1 RGMRPTQGGS
11 PRQPAGEHRRSYGG
25 GDRSLAGRGAGLRH
39 GPLSG
44 QSARLHDGRDRGPGA
59 GGEPDRTREVRR
71 VLDVRPSGRAQPLA
85 SRCDPAISRRGVG
98 GFECA
103 GSLSPEWIGAR
114 RAGRGARQLASRR
127 IDIAGS
133 RGGRS
138 SWLARGV
145 SDYTGPPRGRSGAAR
160 EADMTT
166 SNRREFLR
174 VTAGGLT
181 LAGLVGRASAA
192 GAEATIRPG
201 GHDVL
206 LVVDVQNCFIPGGS
220 LAVNGGDEIVPIIN
234 RIAPAFR
241 NVVLTQDWHTPGH
254 VSFASSHPGKKPFE
268 TIQLPYGTQ
277 VLWPD
282 HCVQGTEGAALAPGL
297 SIPHA
302 ELIIR
307 KGYRRDVD
315 SYSAFLEADRK
326 TPTGLGGYLRERG

>member
-1 RGMRPTQGGS
+1 MDGAGYGSRTGPTDARDARDPARGMRPTQGGS

-25 GDRSLAGRGAGLRH
+25 GDRSLAGGGAGLRH
-39 GPLSG
+39 GPLPG
-44 QSARLHDGRDRGPGA
+44 QSARLHDGRDRGRGA

-85 SRCDPAISRRGVG
+85 SRCDPAISRRGFG
-98 GFECA
+98 GLQCA
-103 GSLSPEWIGAR
+103 GADL
-114 RAGRGARQLASRR
+114 SRR
-127 IDIAGS
+127 IGS
-133 RGGRS
+133 AIGVRVDGPGTRHERSSATSSPPRLTEDRHRRPTGGRS
-138 SWLARGV
+138 SGSLAAFRTILGHDAV
-145 SDYTGPPRGRSGAAR
+145 DGARRSGAAR

-166 SNRREFLR
+166 PNRREFLR

-254 VSFASSHPGKKPFE
+254 VSFTSAHP
-268 TIQLPYGTQ
+268 
-277 VLWPD
+277 
-282 HCVQGTEGAALAPGL
+282 
-297 SIPHA
+297 
-302 ELIIR
+302 
-307 KGYRRDVD
+307 
-315 SYSAFLEADRK
+315 
-326 TPTGLGGYLRERG
+326 